1 MSNLL
6 IQEVPLMVLPTL
18 ATKIGLNEAMFL
30 QQLHY
35 WSERSQHEYDGH
47 KWVYNTVP
55 DWCRQFPFWSER
67 TLARI
72 LAKLE
77 KLELVLVGNYNNKGF
92 DRTKWY
98 AVNYEK
104 VAELEQDKPPVPPS
118 NGSPGSSS
126 RKDAETSVQ
135 LDGTEKAIEK
145 APENSSV
152 QTENVGGSIILP
164 NWQDEENQG
173 LRDSAVGGS
182 TILPKWQDEEPRG
195 SAGNLASAA
204 DIIGSMNL
212 PDCHNPSCQSDSAI
226 LPTCHDPS
234 CQNGSIH
241 HDNLARPIPE
251 NNNRDNDR
259 DFSQRTTTTLRT
271 SQLPMEEPSKPGKL
285 DLLLLSAADYGLSE
299 TTLRQYV
306 RQYGETLL
314 LKEADLLKK
323 LIEQKKPI
331 QNPAGW
337 LHAALEG
344 QYEDTRANYEKI
356 QQAKKDAAEAKNKAL
371 LERYAQQDEEERRK
385 HSHGI
390 PADSPFYEVW
400 KKHLRGGE
408 AAQA

>member
-1 MSNLL
+1 
-6 IQEVPLMVLPTL
+6 
-18 ATKIGLNEAMFL
+18 
-30 QQLHY
+30 
-35 WSERSQHEYDGH
+35 
-47 KWVYNTVP
+47 
-55 DWCRQFPFWSER
+55 
-67 TLARI
+67 
-72 LAKLE
+72 
-77 KLELVLVGNYNNKGF
+77 
-92 DRTKWY
+92 
-98 AVNYEK
+98 
-104 VAELEQDKPPVPPS
+104 
-118 NGSPGSSS
+118 
-126 RKDAETSVQ
+126 
-135 LDGTEKAIEK
+135 
-145 APENSSV
+145 
-152 QTENVGGSIILP
+152 
-164 NWQDEENQG
+164 
-173 LRDSAVGGS
+173 
-182 TILPKWQDEEPRG
+182 
-195 SAGNLASAA
+195 
-204 DIIGSMNL
+204 
-212 PDCHNPSCQSDSAI
+212 
-226 LPTCHDPS
+226 
-234 CQNGSIH
+234 
-241 HDNLARPIPE
+241 
-251 NNNRDNDR
+251 
-259 DFSQRTTTTLRT
+259 
-271 SQLPMEEPSKPGKL
+271 MEEPSKPGKL